1 MIMSQQAFWNNKFS
15 QADYFYGLNPNR
27 FLASQINLLKNHKK
41 LLCLGEGEGR
51 NAIFFAKSGFEVS
64 AIDASNLGLEKLKN
78 RAIKEKLDIKTTC
91 MDLNFWELS
100 EKYDVIVASY
110 LHMHKKEREELFKK
124 IEDSLNSNGYFIAE
138 FFSTKQLS
146 YKSGEPKDLDLLYTV
161 EDFLNHFNLCKKN
174 IKEEIVTL
182 DEGIGHQGEACV
194 IRVVV
199 QKN

>member
-1 MIMSQQAFWNNKFS
+1 MSQQEFWNNKFS

-51 NAIFFAKSGFEVS
+51 NAIFFAKNGFEVS
-64 AIDASNLGLEKLKN
+64 AIDASNLGLQKLQN
-78 RAIKEKLDIKTTC
+78 RAIEENLNIKTIC
-91 MDLNFWELS
+91 MDLNDWEVKT
-100 EKYDVIVASY
+100 KYDVIVASY
-110 LHMHKKEREELFKK
+110 LHMYKNEREKLFQK

-138 FFSTKQLS
+138 FFSTKQFS
-146 YKSGEPKDLDLLYTV
+146 YKSGGPKDLDLLYTV
-161 EDFLNHFNLCKKN
+161 EDFSNHFNLCKKN
-174 IKEEIVTL
+174 ITEEIVTL

-199 QKN
+199 CKN